1 MHFKKNVTIT
11 SLERISLYA
20 SEKEDLSK
28 IVRIAKM
35 FSYTCNRVLLFF
47 VRNCFRDEPTFIY
60 INCAKVSAPF

>member
-1 MHFKKNVTIT
+1 MHFKKNVTVT

-28 IVRIAKM
+28 IVRTAEL
-35 FSYTCNRVLLFF
+35 FSYTCNHVLLFF
-47 VRNCFRDEPTFIY
+47 VKTCFREVPPFTY